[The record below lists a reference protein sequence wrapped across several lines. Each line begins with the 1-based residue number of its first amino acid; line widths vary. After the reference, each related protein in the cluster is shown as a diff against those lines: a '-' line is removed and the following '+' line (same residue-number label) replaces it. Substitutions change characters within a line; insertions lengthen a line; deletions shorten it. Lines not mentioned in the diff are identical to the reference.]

1 MTRPTAKRN
10 QVSTSSLLTW
20 WHGFDESA
28 PKFELRP
35 ALLAIKMMTPNQSY
49 STKLPTPNQLP
60 EQGLTAQQFK
70 SWHIQLN
77 IFLQQFPRNIVFLP
91 APPAAAAPNRLQEGI
106 YHTWRPSS
114 QHGIYGRIDQLHDS
128 DKATEHLTAAKE
140 EGGKRNAFVNNA
152 WTNDAV
158 KATILAD
165 LDRMTLAQRNRDLG
179 LMLAHISTCCYYTEV
194 DDITERSTS
203 LAWIWTYLQ
212 KHYNIAPKGA
222 NFLRIASVSFSSG
235 DNHYAFYKKFRSA
248 FLDNLRKT
256 GAKNDARWSDERLT
270 ADEQLS
276 PSFEDSIVLWALEKI
291 DPRLPEKVRRDYE
304 HYLTDDCYLSDLHP
318 RIFQSIPTM
327 LEDLDQAAH
336 VASLSVGSNQASGM
350 DTFLQVEHDDYHLQA
365 FNYRGGRG
373 RGSQYPFNARGAPPF
388 RRGYGQPFRRGGGG
402 RGFHGGAQG
411 RGGSAADKSLYALL
425 CSVCKS
431 PGHKPFQCPSL
442 ASISAEDK
450 QEVLQ
455 SFLASMTL
463 QETTQSEDIGQDN
476 GFSSGM
482 DINQAVGQGEAMY
495 YQPQGQGQEP
505 PS

>member
-10 QVSTSSLLTW
+10 QVSTSSLFTW

-276 PSFEDSIVLWALEKI
+276 PSFEDKAVREDRKRASPHHTERGNTTPTSIKPGQIVYVKNEGDKHTLRNPFLVTSVSQDKVTGNKLLHSSLPGDRAPKFTSQLVKM
-291 DPRLPEKVRRDYE
+291 DPKFLFAPPQSTVPIKKGLSFGMNINQTIRKGPFTPLQPLP
-304 HYLTDDCYLSDLHP
+304 P
-318 RIFQSIPTM
+318 WQPTRPYQAH
-327 LEDLDQAAH
+327 LEDSDNEGLPQPHHLEDWQLNIGRER
-336 VASLSVGSNQASGM
+336 VEREDSSDEEEDGDSNEEESG
-350 DTFLQVEHDDYHLQA
+350 DSNEEEESGD
-365 FNYRGGRG
+365 
-373 RGSQYPFNARGAPPF
+373 SSEE
-388 RRGYGQPFRRGGGG
+388 GGGDDP
-402 RGFHGGAQG
+402 HEE
-411 RGGSAADKSLYALL
+411 ADTKN
-425 CSVCKS
+425 
-431 PGHKPFQCPSL
+431 
-442 ASISAEDK
+442 
-450 QEVLQ
+450 VLF
-455 SFLASMTL
+455 S
-463 QETTQSEDIGQDN
+463 
-476 GFSSGM
+476 FSSFC
-482 DINQAVGQGEAMY
+482 N
-495 YQPQGQGQEP
+495 
-505 PS
+505 